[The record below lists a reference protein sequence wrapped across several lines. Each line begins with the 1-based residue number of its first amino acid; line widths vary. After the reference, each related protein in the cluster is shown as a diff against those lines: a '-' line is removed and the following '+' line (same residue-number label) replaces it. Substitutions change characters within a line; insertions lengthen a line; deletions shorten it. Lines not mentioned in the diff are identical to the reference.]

1 MKALF
6 LGGTG
11 LLSGATLKV
20 ALAQGWEMTV
30 LNRGRRNE
38 GVPEGVESLKG
49 DFTDAGQ
56 LKSLMEGREFDVVVD
71 FLSREPKD
79 IQRVFP
85 LMKSKCK
92 QYVFISSACVYRR
105 SREDFPIKEDSP
117 KPNRLWSY
125 NVEKYECEELLKKL
139 SAEWEG
145 HYTIV
150 RPYITYDSH
159 RIPFGIAPAYELH
172 RTLLERLK
180 SQKPL
185 CLWDGGEALVTL
197 TYAGDFAKGLAG
209 LLMNEKAF
217 DEDFHITS
225 DFTYQWK
232 DVAETLSRKLGV
244 NFQFASCPSS
254 TIAEVMPNEREMLE
268 GDRCLNAVFDNSK
281 IKAAVPDLVFETDL
295 GKGLDIIIDEYGRS
309 DRYEYDYV
317 YDALMDRLCMQQG
330 IRTRYVRYPHAA
342 SSMRVVYWLYKY
354 LPYRKARKV
363 AHKLKL

>member
-38 GVPEGVESLKG
+38 GLPTCVELLKG
-49 DFTDAGQ
+49 DFTNANQ
-56 LKSLMEGREFDVVVD
+56 LNTLMDGREFDVIVD

-79 IQRVFP
+79 IQRLFP
-85 LMKSKCK
+85 LMKNKCK

-105 SREDFPIKEDSP
+105 SSEDFPIREDSP
-117 KPNRLWSY
+117 KPNRQWSY

-139 SAEWEG
+139 SSEWDG

-159 RIPFGIAPAYELH
+159 RVPFGIAPAYELH
-172 RTLLERLK
+172 RTLLERIK
-180 SQKPL
+180 SHKPL
-185 CLWDGGEALVTL
+185 CLWDGGEAQVTL
-197 TYAGDFAKGLAG
+197 TFAGDFAKGLAG

-232 DVAETLSRKLGV
+232 DIVEMLSRKLGV
-244 NFQFASCPSS
+244 PFQYVSCPSS
-254 TIAEVMPNEREMLE
+254 TMAEVMPNEREMLF
-268 GDRCLNAVFDNSK
+268 GDRCLDAIFDNSK
-281 IKAAVPDLVFETDL
+281 IKTAVPGLVFETDL
-295 GKGLDIIIDEYGRS
+295 EKGLDIIIDEYTRS
-309 DRYEYDYV
+309 DSYEYDYV
-317 YDALMDRLCMQQG
+317 YDALMDRLCLQQG
-330 IRTRYVRYPHAA
+330 IRTRYVRYPHAVH
-342 SSMRVVYWLYKY
+342 STRLVYWLYKN
-354 LPYRKARKV
+354 LPYKKACKV
-363 AHKLKL
+363 ARRLKL

>member
-30 LNRGRRNE
+30 LNRGKRK
-38 GVPEGVESLKG
+38 GTALEGVESLRG

-56 LKSLMEGREFDVVVD
+56 LKRLMEGREFDVVVD

-85 LMKSKCK
+85 LLKSKCK

-105 SREDFPIKEDSP
+105 SSEDFPIKEDAP
-117 KPNRLWSY
+117 KPNREWSY

-139 SAEWEG
+139 SAGWAG

-159 RIPFGIAPAYELH
+159 RIPFGIAPAYEFH
-172 RTLLERLK
+172 RTLLERIK
-180 SQKPL
+180 NHKPL
-185 CLWDGGEALVTL
+185 CLWDGGENRVTL
-197 TYAGDFAKGLAG
+197 TYAGDFAKGLSG

-232 DVAETLSRKLGV
+232 DVPEVLSRKLGV
-244 NFQFASCPSS
+244 PFHYVSCPSA
-254 TIAEVMPNEREMLE
+254 TMAEVMPNEKEMLF
-268 GDRCLNAVFDNSK
+268 GDRRLDALFDNSK
-281 IKAAVPDLVFETDL
+281 IKTAVPDLVFETDL
-295 GKGLDIIIDEYGRS
+295 ESGLDLIIDEYGRS

-330 IRTRYVRYPHAA
+330 VRTKYVRYPHAA
-342 SSMRVVYWLYKY
+342 RSSRFVYGLYKY
-354 LPYRKARKV
+354 LPYKKARKV
-363 AHKLKL
+363 ARRLKL

>member
-1 MKALF
+1 MNALF

-20 ALAQGWEMTV
+20 ALTQGWEMTV
-30 LNRGRRNE
+30 LNRGRRNGE
-38 GVPEGVESLKG
+38 VPACVESLKG
-49 DFTDAGQ
+49 DFTDASQ
-56 LKSLMEGREFDVVVD
+56 LKRLMDGREFDVIVD

-85 LMKSKCK
+85 LLKSKCK
-92 QYVFISSACVYRR
+92 QYVFISSACVYCR
-105 SREDFPIKEDSP
+105 SSEDFPIREDSP
-117 KPNRLWSY
+117 KPNRQWSY

-139 SAEWEG
+139 SAEWDG

-180 SQKPL
+180 SKKPL
-185 CLWDGGEALVTL
+185 CLWDGGEARITL
-197 TYAGDFAKGLAG
+197 TFAGDFAKGLAG

-225 DFTYQWK
+225 GFTYQWK
-232 DVAETLSRKLGV
+232 DVVEILSKKLGV

-254 TIAEVMPNEREMLE
+254 TMAEVMPNEREMLV
-268 GDRCLNAVFDNSK
+268 GDRRLDAIFDNSK
-281 IKAAVPDLVFETDL
+281 IKDAVPDLAFETDL
-295 GKGLDIIIDEYGRS
+295 ETGLDIIIDEYSRS
-309 DRYEYDYV
+309 NHYEYDYV

-330 IRTRYVRYPHAA
+330 IRTRYVRYPHTAR
-342 SSMRVVYWLYKY
+342 SMRFVYWLYKY
-354 LPYRKARKV
+354 LPYRKAQKV
-363 AHKLKL
+363 ARKLKL